1 MSYNQFWVSNHYLE
15 RKIMKPIA
23 LTGIKPTGRPHIGNY
38 LGMYRPALDLMK
50 DYLGMYFV
58 ADYHALTTLHD
69 PLLLKELVY
78 EVAASWLALGL
89 NPDEAIFF
97 RQSDIP
103 EIPEFAWILACF
115 TSKGLL
121 NRAHAYKAAMDENLE
136 LGRDLDEGINAG
148 LFYYPVLMAAD
159 ILLYGSDVVPVG
171 LDQKQHIEITRDI
184 AEAFNRTYG
193 EVINV
198 PEGLIQESVMKVPGI
213 DGRKMSKSY
222 DNTIPIFAPE
232 KKLRKQVMRIVTDSK
247 RPEDPKDP
255 EGDNL
260 FTLLRFFATPGR
272 LEEIRQLYV
281 GGGAAYGSL
290 KKELAGLIL
299 DHFGEAR
306 ARFDALIND
315 KTYLDKVLL
324 EGAEKARAMGKPYLE
339 AARKATGID

>member
-1 MSYNQFWVSNHYLE
+1 
-15 RKIMKPIA
+15 MKPIA
-23 LTGIKPTGRPHIGNY
+23 LTGIKPTGKPHIGNY
-38 LGMYRPALDLMK
+38 LGMYRPALDLMEN
-50 DYLGMYFV
+50 YLGMYFV
-58 ADYHALTTLHD
+58 ADYHALTSMHD
-69 PLLLKELVY
+69 PKALKDLVY

-103 EIPEFAWILACF
+103 EIPEFTWILSCF

-136 LGRDLDEGINAG
+136 IGRDPDEGINAG
-148 LFYYPVLMAAD
+148 LFYYPILMAAD

-184 AEAFNRTYG
+184 AEAFNRSYG
-193 EVINV
+193 PVLKV

-232 KKLRKQVMRIVTDSK
+232 KKLRKQIMRIITDSK
-247 RPEDPKDP
+247 RPEDPKNPD
-255 EGDNL
+255 GDNL
-260 FTLLRFFATPGR
+260 FALLQFFASSER
-272 LEEIRQLYV
+272 LEEIRQLYLH
-281 GGGAAYGSL
+281 GGAAYGAL
-290 KKELAGLIL
+290 KKELSELIL
-299 DHFGEAR
+299 DHFAEAR
-306 ARFDALIND
+306 AKFDKLIDD
-315 KTYLDKVLL
+315 KPYLDKILL
-324 EGAEKARAMGKPYLE
+324 EGAEKARQIGIPYLK

>member
-1 MSYNQFWVSNHYLE
+1 
-15 RKIMKPIA
+15 MKPIA
-23 LTGIKPTGRPHIGNY
+23 LTGIKPTGSPHIGNY

-50 DYLGMYFV
+50 KYQGMYFV
-58 ADYHALTTLHD
+58 ADYHALTTMRD
-69 PLLLKELVY
+69 PQYLRDLVY
-78 EVAASWLALGL
+78 EVAASWIALGL
-89 NPDEAIFF
+89 DPEKAIFF

-121 NRAHAYKAAMDENLE
+121 NRAHAYKDAVDKNLE
-136 LGRDLDEGINAG
+136 LDHDPDEGINGG
-148 LFYYPVLMAAD
+148 LYYYPVLMAAD

-184 AEAFNRTYG
+184 AMAFNHAYG
-193 EVINV
+193 DVLKV
-198 PEGLIQESVMKVPGI
+198 PDGVIQESVMKVPGI

-232 KKLRKQVMRIVTDSK
+232 KALRKRVMRIVTDSK

-255 EGDNL
+255 ETDNVYG
-260 FTLLRFFATPGR
+260 LLQFFATPER
-272 LEEIRQLYV
+272 LEEIRSLYV
-281 GGGAAYGSL
+281 NGGAAYGEL

-299 DHFGEAR
+299 EHFADAR
-306 ARFDALIND
+306 EKYTALIQD
-315 KTYLDKVLL
+315 KPYLDKVLL
-324 EGAEKARAMGKPYLE
+324 EGAEKARAMGQPYLV

>member
-1 MSYNQFWVSNHYLE
+1 
-15 RKIMKPIA
+15 MKPIA
-23 LTGIKPTGRPHIGNY
+23 LTGIKPTGKPHIGNY

-50 DYLGMYFV
+50 EYQGLYFV
-58 ADYHALTTLHD
+58 ADYHALTTMHV
-69 PLLLKELVY
+69 PELFREMVD

-89 NPDEAIFF
+89 DPDEAVFF

-103 EIPEFAWILACF
+103 EIPEFTWILSCF

-121 NRAHAYKAAMDENLE
+121 NRAHAYKAAVDENLE
-136 LGRDLDEGINAG
+136 LGRDPDEGVNAG

-193 EVINV
+193 EILKV
-198 PEGLIQESVMKVPGI
+198 PEGVIQESVMKVPGI

-222 DNTIPIFAPE
+222 NNTIPIFAPE
-232 KKLRKQVMRIVTDSK
+232 KQLRKQVMRIVTDSK

-255 EGDNL
+255 DNCNV
-260 FTLLRFFATPGR
+260 FALLQFFASAER
-272 LEEIRQLYV
+272 LEEIRNLYLH
-281 GGGAAYGSL
+281 GGAAYGSL
-290 KKELAGLIL
+290 KKELAQLIL
-299 DHFGEAR
+299 DHFATAR
-306 ARFDALIND
+306 ERFDDLMGD
-315 KTYLDKVLL
+315 KDYLHRVLA
-324 EGAEKARAMGKPYLE
+324 EGAEKAREIGKPILQ